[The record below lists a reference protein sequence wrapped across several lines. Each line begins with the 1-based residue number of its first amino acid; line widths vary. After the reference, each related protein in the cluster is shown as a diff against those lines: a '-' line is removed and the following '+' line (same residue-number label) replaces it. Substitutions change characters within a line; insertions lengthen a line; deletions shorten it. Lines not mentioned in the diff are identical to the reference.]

1 MGCCPLRRAVKYR
14 ECSGI
19 RQITNQTGI
28 DHVSADWGPHGRRLV
43 FERGAPDHVGV
54 ALINPDGSG
63 QHDLTPTGIQ
73 GQPAFTA
80 DGSHIVYERVLH
92 HFTDDSLWVMRRD
105 GTGMRRLTRNPFPG
119 VGGDTD
125 PNVSPDGKVVSFVRT
140 KESSVLQ
147 ALFSVHLD
155 GTHLRQLTAYS
166 LEVAVKHDW
175 SPDGSH
181 IVLTTN
187 ADFVRP
193 GDSANLA
200 TVRPDGSGLRYLTRY
215 RGGAINAFAGSYSPD
230 GRWIVYR
237 LEDHGTYAL
246 YKIHPDGHG
255 APHYRGSAGQPA
267 VHRLGQFTG
276 LNSAQLRPHPQISR
290 VLPRPKS
297 IRYAS
302 PARPTPPAIL
312 PAGLSRGYERPCRT
326 STGQRRRGA
335 RESRISAVRSRAPS
349 TSAAAT

>member
-1 MGCCPLRRAVKYR
+1 MHPRVTLPLRMLSVVAMTAASMAAAPSAFATTPGTNGRIVYSADFGTGFQLFTVAGDG
-14 ECSGI
+14 SGI
-19 RQITNQTGI
+19 RQITNQPGI
-28 DHVSADWGPHGRRLV
+28 DHVFADWGPQGRRLA

-54 ALINPDGSG
+54 ALINPDGRG

-92 HFTDDSLWVMRRD
+92 NFTDDSLWVMRRD

-125 PNVSPDGKVVSFVRT
+125 PNVSPDGKVISFVRT

-200 TVRPDGSGLRYLTRY
+200 TVRPDGSGLRNLTRY
-215 RGGAINAFAGSYSPD
+215 RGGAVNAFAGSYSPD

-237 LEDHGTYAL
+237 FEDHGTYAL
-246 YKIHPDGHG
+246 YKIHPDGTG
-255 APHYRGSAGQPA
+255 RRLILSLPVKPRFIDWGS
-267 VHRLGQFTG
+267 
-276 LNSAQLRPHPQISR
+276 N
-290 VLPRPKS
+290 
-297 IRYAS
+297 AS
-302 PARPTPPAIL
+302 
-312 PAGLSRGYERPCRT
+312 G
-326 STGQRRRGA
+326 
-335 RESRISAVRSRAPS
+335 
-349 TSAAAT
+349 